1 MHVLLTLGGEGE
13 MLRSL
18 RPNWATWDNNNKKEQ
33 KEIAS
38 SDLFKSKLLNNIIS
52 YPENLL

>member
-1 MHVLLTLGGEGE
+1 MLLTLGGEGE